1 MRYDAKDIKIIR
13 KVITIVQFVSI
24 VILPEYILNLS
35 LLSLI
40 IPTTLNSLLCRTLP
54 FSSIITPTL
63 ILLPTF
69 TPFKMLYAS

>member
-54 FSSIITPTL
+54 FFIVLVI
-63 ILLPTF
+63 
-69 TPFKMLYAS
+69 KASFSRL